1 MGIMY
6 QIAVVF
12 LWLML
17 YSFLGWLYESIY
29 CSIREKRV
37 INRGFLNGPLCPI
50 YGFGALIILFFF
62 QGQKN
67 ENMIVLFLSSAVLT
81 CILEYITSWLLEK
94 LFHVKLW
101 DYSQMKF
108 QINGRV
114 CLLGAVVFGV
124 FSVCLVKWIHPFFN
138 GWILKIPHLWL
149 YLISGLLF
157 VLFLADIVVT
167 VQAMIDLN
175 QKLEEIQ
182 KAINLEKEKSRK
194 RLDEFLES
202 LHTRRADF
210 SDLWKE
216 KKADIQDVIRQAVAE
231 SKGKLRE
238 RFEKSEYNTDRIKKL
253 LVTKHFSQR
262 RLLRAFPKMK
272 SVNANDAL
280 DRLREVLRKRKEK

>member
-1 MGIMY
+1 MILY
-6 QIAVVF
+6 RIAVVF
-12 LWLML
+12 LYLML

-29 CSIREKRV
+29 CSLREKHL
-37 INRGFLNGPLCPI
+37 INRGFLNGPLCPV

-62 QGQKN
+62 QGREQ
-67 ENMIVLFLSSAVLT
+67 EGLLTLFLSSAVLT

-108 QINGRV
+108 QLNGRV
-114 CLLGAVVFGV
+114 CLLGAIVFGI
-124 FSVCLVKWIHPFFN
+124 FSVCLIKWIHPFF
-138 GWILKIPHLWL
+138 
-149 YLISGLLF
+149 SGLIATIPELWIYVVSGVMFVLF
-157 VLFLADIVVT
+157 VLDIVVT
-167 VQAMIDLN
+167 VRALIDLN

-202 LHTRRADF
+202 LQTKRADF

-216 KKADIQDVIRQAVAE
+216 KKADVQEVIRQAVTE
-231 SKGKLRE
+231 SKGRIRE

-253 LVTKHFSQR
+253 LKTRYFSQR

-272 SVNANDAL
+272 SVSANDAL
-280 DRLREVLRKRKEK
+280 ERLREMLKKRKDR

>member
-1 MGIMY
+1 MILY
-6 QIAVVF
+6 RIAVVF
-12 LWLML
+12 LYLML

-29 CSIREKRV
+29 CSLREKHL
-37 INRGFLNGPLCPI
+37 INRGFLNGPLCPV

-62 QGQKN
+62 QGREQ
-67 ENMIVLFLSSAVLT
+67 EGLLTLFLSSAVLT

-108 QINGRV
+108 QLNGRV
-114 CLLGAVVFGV
+114 CLLGAIVFGI
-124 FSVCLVKWIHPFFN
+124 FSVCLIKWIHPFFS
-138 GWILKIPHLWL
+138 GWIQKIPELWI
-149 YLISGLLF
+149 YVVSGVMFVLF
-157 VLFLADIVVT
+157 VLDIVVT
-167 VQAMIDLN
+167 VRALIDLN

-202 LHTRRADF
+202 LQTKRADF

-216 KKADIQDVIRQAVAE
+216 KKADVQEVIRQAVTE
-231 SKGKLRE
+231 SKGRIRE

-253 LVTKHFSQR
+253 LKTRYFSQR

-272 SVNANDAL
+272 SVSANDAL
-280 DRLREVLRKRKEK
+280 ERLREMLKKRKDK

>member
-1 MGIMY
+1 MILY
-6 QIAVVF
+6 RIAVVF
-12 LWLML
+12 LYLML
-17 YSFLGWLYESIY
+17 YSFLGWFYESIY
-29 CSIREKRV
+29 CSLREKHL
-37 INRGFLNGPLCPI
+37 INRGFLNGPLCPV

-62 QGQKN
+62 QGREQ
-67 ENMIVLFLSSAVLT
+67 EGLLTLFLSSAVLT

-108 QINGRV
+108 QLNGRV
-114 CLLGAVVFGV
+114 CLLGAIVFGI
-124 FSVCLVKWIHPFFN
+124 FSVCLIKWIHPFFS
-138 GWILKIPHLWL
+138 GWIQKIPELWI
-149 YLISGLLF
+149 YVVSGVMFVLF
-157 VLFLADIVVT
+157 VLDIVVT
-167 VQAMIDLN
+167 VRALINLN

-202 LHTRRADF
+202 LQTKRADF

-216 KKADIQDVIRQAVAE
+216 KKADVQEVIRQAVTE
-231 SKGKLRE
+231 SKGRIRE

-253 LVTKHFSQR
+253 LKTRYFSQR

-272 SVNANDAL
+272 SVSANDAL
-280 DRLREVLRKRKEK
+280 ERLREMLKKRKDN